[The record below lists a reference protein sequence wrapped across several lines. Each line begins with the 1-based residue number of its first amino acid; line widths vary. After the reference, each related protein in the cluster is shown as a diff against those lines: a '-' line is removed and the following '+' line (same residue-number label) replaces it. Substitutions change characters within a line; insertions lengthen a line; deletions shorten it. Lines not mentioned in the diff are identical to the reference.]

1 MSDTSIIDA
10 FGEGDAGDAVLA
22 LMGIAREY
30 RDDPDFRARIEADP
44 RAVLEAR
51 GVGLGPDGG
60 AEIRLAV
67 NTPEVFHLGLPEN
80 PNAVVSDNVLSGVSG
95 GSSVSTAGTVGCAGC
110 ASTAPSCF
118 GTTSSASSAGSGGTA
133 SAQG

>member
-51 GVGLGPDGG
+51 GVVLGPDEG

-80 PNAVVSDNVLSGVSG
+80 LNAVVSDNVLSGVSG